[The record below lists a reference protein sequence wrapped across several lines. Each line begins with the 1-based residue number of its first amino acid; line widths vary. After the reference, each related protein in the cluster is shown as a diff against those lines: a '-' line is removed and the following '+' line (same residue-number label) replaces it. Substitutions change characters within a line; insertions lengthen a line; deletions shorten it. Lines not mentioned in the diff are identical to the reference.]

1 MLGMS
6 LGSRTMST
14 LLLLNLTSND
24 PLIIAIKLD
33 CLDMKKEK
41 HLEQKSSVIGFEQG
55 RKNKYLR
62 KSILS

>member
-6 LGSRTMST
+6 LGSRTMSR

-41 HLEQKSSVIGFEQG
+41 HLEQKSMLLGLNRVAKLNI
-55 RKNKYLR
+55 
-62 KSILS
+62 